1 MLLGVSPVTLKSV
14 LVSHSL
20 IRYRQLQVLIKALML
35 LQTSV
40 LCRSSRCKEQSIWNW
55 HTESWAQSMSKN
67 QSRRSLVSQG
77 NGSQTTEHQNHLCT
91 LQKYIYIFLFLYPLL
106 DLLSQN
112 PTGLNWASVCVCVY
126 HSDRQPRMR
135 TTFLETPPPLYFLL
149 FVPHFG
155 GKKWLSNAL
164 QYRYVIIHLTGTLSM
179 DF

>member
-112 PTGLNWASVCVCVY
+112 PTGLNWASVCVCVCVY

-155 GKKWLSNAL
+155 GKNGYLMLFS
-164 QYRYVIIHLTGTLSM
+164 IDMS
-179 DF
+179 